1 MFSCAKVNMKN
12 KQKRS
17 TTMLTNVILIYS
29 VCEHKKPSMIIPNKK
44 AFTFQIGIFASQ
56 ILTDFNRRVV
66 VEAERIC

>member
-1 MFSCAKVNMKN
+1 
-12 KQKRS
+12 
-17 TTMLTNVILIYS
+17 
-29 VCEHKKPSMIIPNKK
+29 MIIPNKK